1 MRVFNKPNLFDN
13 LSFNRPASGIN
24 SFLFFNLQTNQKTIM
39 STIVI
44 ILASIILGVIY
55 ARAKNK
61 KAKKEE
67 QRISAW
73 IKAMVIVLIGI
84 AVSFIQPFSFERVD
98 AGHVG
103 IKVNLTGDSRGVS
116 KFEYRTGWV
125 IINTWVSKLYEFP
138 TFQQHIDYPEQSVIT
153 KGGFSATIKPS
164 FNYALKPGDIGDMFS
179 NLRLDVRAIEQQWL
193 QTAIVGTV
201 NDVANKWS
209 VDDIFNEREHF
220 EADIIAEANK
230 RVSRWFIISQLRTNI
245 TPPPALTKS
254 IEAKTKAIQ
263 EVQVAQNQT
272 KVAVAEGDRKIATAK
287 ADSSFN
293 VITAAGESE
302 AMKLKQAVLSPAYIE
317 YMKIQ
322 KWDGKL
328 PTVSSGSNG
337 LILSLPKN

>member
-1 MRVFNKPNLFDN
+1 M
-13 LSFNRPASGIN
+13 
-24 SFLFFNLQTNQKTIM
+24 TTI
-39 STIVI
+39 
-44 ILASIILGVIY
+44 SIIITSIIIGVIY
-55 ARAKNK
+55 ANSKSK
-61 KAKKEE
+61 KAKNENEKFSS
-67 QRISAW
+67 IVVG
-73 IKAMVIVLIGI
+73 VIIAVLGI
-84 AVSFIQPFSFERVD
+84 IVSFIQPFSFERVD

-116 KFEYRTGWV
+116 SFEYKTGWV
-125 IINTWVSKLYEFP
+125 VINTWVSKLYEFP

-179 NLRLDVRAIEQQWL
+179 NLRLDVRDIEQQWL

-201 NDVANKWS
+201 NDVANKWA

-220 EADIIAEANK
+220 ESDIIKEANK
-230 RVSRWFIISQLRTNI
+230 RVSKWFIISQLRTNI

-254 IEAKTKAIQ
+254 IEAKTQAIQ
-263 EVQVAQNQT
+263 EVQVAENQT

-337 LILSLPKN
+337 LILSLPKD